1 MRILLINDDLR
12 TSQGLAELLQ
22 RSLFGVD
29 AVYTT
34 EEGLK
39 CADSGIYDIV
49 ILDISHSQEKSL
61 LLVDQL
67 RKAGNSVPLLM
78 LSSETDV
85 DRIVEALDAG
95 ADDYLRKPFEYAEL
109 AARVR
114 SLTRRKGEF
123 KENLASYGD
132 LFLNKSTCEIQNGD
146 GVSSRLSLKEFSILE
161 LLLDSKNNVL
171 KKEKIIEKIW
181 GGNSDAEYNNVE
193 VYISFLR
200 KKMEQLGITTRIHT
214 FRGIG
219 YSLEIVE

>member
-12 TSQGLAELLQ
+12 TSQGLAEFLQ
-22 RSLFGVD
+22 RGQAGVD

-34 EEGLK
+34 EEGIE
-39 CADSGIYDIV
+39 CANSHIYDIV

-67 RKAGNSVPLLM
+67 RKTGNSVPLLM
-78 LSSETDV
+78 LSSLTETED
-85 DRIVEALDAG
+85 IVEALDAG
-95 ADDYLRKPFEYAEL
+95 ADDYLKKPFDLTEL
-109 AARVR
+109 AARVKA
-114 SLTRRKGEF
+114 LTRRKGEL
-123 KENLASYGD
+123 KEDKISYGD
-132 LFLNKSTCEIQNGD
+132 LFLNKSTCEIQNQNGD
-146 GVSSRLSLKEFSILE
+146 ASRLSLKEFSILE
-161 LLLDSKNNVL
+161 LLLENKNNVL

-219 YSLEIVE
+219 YSLEIA

>member
-12 TSQGLAELLQ
+12 TSQGLAEFLQ
-22 RSLFGVD
+22 RSQAGVD
-29 AVYTT
+29 VVYTT
-34 EEGLK
+34 EEGIE
-39 CADSGIYDIV
+39 CANSQIYDIV

-78 LSSETDV
+78 LSSLTETD
-85 DRIVEALDAG
+85 DIVEALDAG
-95 ADDYLRKPFEYAEL
+95 ADDYLKKPFDLAEL

-114 SLTRRKGEF
+114 ALTRRKGEL
-123 KENLASYGD
+123 KEDKISYGD
-132 LFLNKSTCEIQNGD
+132 LFLNKSTCEIQNQKGD
-146 GVSSRLSLKEFSILE
+146 STRLSLKEFSILE
-161 LLLDSKNNVL
+161 LLLESKNNVL

-200 KKMEQLGITTRIHT
+200 KKMEQLGIRTKIRT

-219 YSLEIVE
+219 YSLELS